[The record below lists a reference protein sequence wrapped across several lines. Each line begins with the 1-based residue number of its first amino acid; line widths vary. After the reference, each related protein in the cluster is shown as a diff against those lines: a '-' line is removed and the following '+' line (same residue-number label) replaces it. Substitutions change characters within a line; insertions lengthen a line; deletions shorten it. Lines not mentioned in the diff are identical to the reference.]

1 MKKTLLLLCLIL
13 LPAFSLV
20 AQDSKEKEEL
30 DEVTGFPVIKEKP
43 YLMFDWGAA
52 VDFNTRIKFQ
62 EKRSNFVM
70 QDTMVGAYFTM
81 ETVNIKPLDSITRIA
96 AYYPLASTFNKVPQ
110 ISAQVLLYAFD
121 LIFAPLF
128 RLDMWNYVGINI
140 APGIH
145 FMYQL
150 TDDYHYMQLGAAVL
164 AGLEFPVF
172 ERWTFLLN
180 GVFAV
185 DYPNLGSNKDIFP
198 ISLAWDYQVS
208 IGARYSKKGANKY
221 SYVKSRKDAKDKKAK
236 EDASDSTKT
245 ETASE

>member
-20 AQDSKEKEEL
+20 AQDTKETEEL

-43 YLMFDWGAA
+43 FLMFDWGAA
-52 VDFNTRIKFQ
+52 VDFNTRLKFQ
-62 EKRSNFVM
+62 TNRSNFVM
-70 QDTMVGAYFTM
+70 QDTMVGLYFTM
-81 ETVNIKPLDSITRIA
+81 ETVNIKPMDSITRVA

-121 LIFAPLF
+121 LIFAPLI

-150 TDDYHYMQLGAAVL
+150 TDDYHYMQLGGAVL
-164 AGLEFPVF
+164 AGIELPVF
-172 ERWTFLLN
+172 ERWTFLIN
-180 GVFAV
+180 GVFAL
-185 DYPNLGSNKDIFP
+185 DYPNLGTNSDIFP
-198 ISLAWDYQVS
+198 VSLAWDYQVS

-221 SYVKSRKDAKDKKAK
+221 SYVKSRKQAK
-236 EDASDSTKT
+236 EKKKEEESPSVTSSDK
-245 ETASE
+245 E

>member
-1 MKKTLLLLCLIL
+1 MKRIPLLAFLVILPL
-13 LPAFSLV
+13 LPVFSQN
-20 AQDSKEKEEL
+20 AESSEEL
-30 DEVTGFPVIKEKP
+30 DPVTGFPVIKEKP

-52 VDFNTRIKFQ
+52 VNYNTRIKFQ

-70 QDTMVGAYFTM
+70 KDMMVGAYFTM

-96 AYYPLASTFNKVPQ
+96 AYYPLSGTFNGVPQ
-110 ISAQVLLYAFD
+110 VSAQVLLYSFD

-140 APGIH
+140 APGLH

-150 TDDYHYMQLGAAVL
+150 TDEFHYMQLGAAVL

-172 ERWTFLLN
+172 EKWTFLVN
-180 GVFAV
+180 GVFAL
-185 DYPNLGSNKDIFP
+185 DYPNLGSNRDMFP
-198 ISLAWDYQVS
+198 ISLAWDYQIS

-221 SYVKSRKDAKDKKAK
+221 SYVKSRKDAKEKK
-236 EDASDSTKT
+236 EEE
-245 ETASE
+245 ETVAE

>member
-13 LPAFSLV
+13 LPAFTLL
-20 AQDSKEKEEL
+20 AQDTKETEEL

-43 YLMFDWGAA
+43 FLMFDWGAA
-52 VDFNTRIKFQ
+52 VDFNTRLKFQ
-62 EKRSNFVM
+62 TNRSNFVM
-70 QDTMVGAYFTM
+70 QDTMVGLYFTM
-81 ETVNIKPLDSITRIA
+81 ETVNIKPMDSITRVA

-121 LIFAPLF
+121 LIFAPLI

-150 TDDYHYMQLGAAVL
+150 TDDYHYMQLGGAVL
-164 AGLEFPVF
+164 AGIELPVF
-172 ERWTFLLN
+172 ERWTFLIN
-180 GVFAV
+180 GVFAL
-185 DYPNLGSNKDIFP
+185 DYPNLGTNSDIFP
-198 ISLAWDYQVS
+198 VSLAWDYQVS

-221 SYVKSRKDAKDKKAK
+221 SYVKSRKQAK
-236 EDASDSTKT
+236 EKKKEEESSPVTSSDK
-245 ETASE
+245 E

>member
-1 MKKTLLLLCLIL
+1 MKRIPLLAFLVILPL
-13 LPAFSLV
+13 LPVFSQN
-20 AQDSKEKEEL
+20 AESSEEL
-30 DEVTGFPVIKEKP
+30 DPVTGFPVIKEKP

-52 VDFNTRIKFQ
+52 VNFNTRIKFQ

-70 QDTMVGAYFTM
+70 KDMMVGAYFTM

-96 AYYPLASTFNKVPQ
+96 AYYPLSGTFNGVPQ
-110 ISAQVLLYAFD
+110 VSAQVLLYSFD

-140 APGIH
+140 APGLH

-150 TDDYHYMQLGAAVL
+150 TDEFHYMQLGAAVL

-172 ERWTFLLN
+172 EKWTFLVN
-180 GVFAV
+180 GVFAL
-185 DYPNLGSNKDIFP
+185 DYPNLGSNRDMFP
-198 ISLAWDYQVS
+198 ISLAWDYQIS

-221 SYVKSRKDAKDKKAK
+221 SYVKSRKDAKEKK
-236 EDASDSTKT
+236 EEE
-245 ETASE
+245 ETVAE

>member
-1 MKKTLLLLCLIL
+1 MKKLPLLLCLLI
-13 LPAFSLV
+13 LPAFTVFS
-20 AQDSKEKEEL
+20 QDSGAADEL
-30 DEVTGFPVIKEKP
+30 DPVTGFPVIKDKP
-43 YLMFDWGAA
+43 YVMFDWGAA

-96 AYYPLASTFNKVPQ
+96 AYYPLAGTFNGVPQ

-128 RLDMWNYVGINI
+128 RLDMWNYIGINI
-140 APGIH
+140 APGLH

-185 DYPNLGSNKDIFP
+185 DYPNLGSNKDMFP

-208 IGARYSKKGANKY
+208 LGARYSKKGANKY
-221 SYVKSRKDAKDKKAK
+221 SYVKSRKQAKEKKAN
-236 EDASDSTKT
+236 EDVSGSD
-245 ETASE
+245 EAQPASE